1 MKDKNRNE
9 ISSELSIEAPVLAS
23 IPKSNLGRVPHNYFE
38 EVEEQ
43 IISQLN
49 LIGIG
54 QEPTMD
60 SVYFDQV
67 EDKILLSLADDNT
80 KVVPLYKKPVFKILA
95 AATTIS
101 ILSVMAFQLFFQNDK
116 QPEVIF
122 ATDIPEVDYYQ
133 FIEQNINE
141 LDIHLLIEQD
151 LVVESDF
158 NIVSYADSEIPDD
171 TDEYFSESEINF

>member
-1 MKDKNRNE
+1 MKDNN
-9 ISSELSIEAPVLAS
+9 INDIASELRTEAPVLAS
-23 IPKSNLGRVPHNYFE
+23 IPKSNPGQVPDKYFE

-43 IISQLN
+43 IVSQLN
-49 LIGIG
+49 LIGIS
-54 QEPTMD
+54 QEPNMD

-67 EDKILLSLADDNT
+67 EDKILSSLADHT
-80 KVVPLYKKPVFKILA
+80 AKIVPLYKKPVFKVLA
-95 AATTIS
+95 AASAIT
-101 ILSVMAFQLFFQNDK
+101 ILSFMAFQLFFQNDK
-116 QPEVIF
+116 QPENIF
-122 ATDIPEVDYYQ
+122 ATDIPESDYYH